1 MAQRS
6 RKSGSNVSSLSLS
19 LVMLQAVLQ
28 ETEPKLTK
36 GYWLCVEPLCTRVPG
51 RGSSG
56 RLSTEAAVLPEV
68 SSASPAVAISPCS
81 AGSELMFV

>member
-36 GYWLCVEPLCTRVPG
+36 GCWLCVEPPRVPG

-68 SSASPAVAISPCS
+68 SSASPAVAISPRS